1 MKDLNHEDMSRAI
14 LFKIEVKD
22 SYKEGGPRI
31 HRTIEVITET
41 LTMKVF
47 IVMRNDKI
55 DQVFFNVDPAI
66 ARTAAEAR
74 SCELTA
80 KWAITRVVEQE
91 VIEVGVGPVLADV
104 SANLVYEWVR
114 TGHWNLNKF
123 TRWLGAKHID
133 PKPGASGR
141 RSTCSHDR
149 FRLRQ
154 SKYPDLRHSRLLRQR
169 GGPR

>member
-1 MKDLNHEDMSRAI
+1 
-14 LFKIEVKD
+14 
-22 SYKEGGPRI
+22 
-31 HRTIEVITET
+31 
-41 LTMKVF
+41 MKVF

-74 SCELTA
+74 SRELTA

-104 SANLVYEWVR
+104 SANLVYEWAR

-133 PKPGASGR
+133 PQYSAYLR
-141 RSTCSHDR
+141 RWSED
-149 FRLRQ
+149 
-154 SKYPDLRHSRLLRQR
+154 SRAN
-169 GGPR
+169 